1 MMPLFFVF
9 NVSDLGRLDIE
20 NIIIALIGAAHLCK
34 KPLIM
39 ADERRRPRG
48 HGGGGFWHLL
58 GILKKSSRYCQP
70 AKEVASG
77 RQEVVWRVCH
87 RVG

>member
-20 NIIIALIGAAHLCK
+20 NIIIALIGVAQLCK

-39 ADERRRPRG
+39 AGERRRPRG
-48 HGGGGFWHLL
+48 HGGGV
-58 GILKKSSRYCQP
+58 SSIHW
-70 AKEVASG
+70 VS
-77 RQEVVWRVCH
+77 
-87 RVG
+87 